1 MDGMG
6 MDGVDMNETR
16 PARAVVLVA
25 LCAAAL
31 SWLPPVFAA
40 GDVAPAPDAGGTAS
54 GTEGADAAPPGA
66 EGAPAGTLEELL
78 TGPNAEPLEAERCI
92 RSSAINTTDVLN
104 SQLVVFKVGRRDIYI
119 NQLPANCPGLRPKA
133 KIALT
138 SRDDRLC
145 QLDSIRVLYP
155 AGMGANGGDNI
166 LPGPSCMLGKFERI
180 TPEQLQVLEER
191 FTPRGSNPLESLF
204 D

>member
-1 MDGMG
+1 
-6 MDGVDMNETR
+6 MNETR
-16 PARAVVLVA
+16 PARGVLLAA
-25 LCAAAL
+25 LCAAVMA
-31 SWLPPVFAA
+31 WLPPAFADEGEA
-40 GDVAPAPDAGGTAS
+40 GQAPAPAAGAA
-54 GTEGADAAPPGA
+54 GADAAPAGT

-78 TGPNAEPLEAERCI
+78 AGPDSEPLEAERCI
-92 RSSAINTTDVLN
+92 RSSAIDTTDVLN
-104 SQLVVFKVGRRDIYI
+104 NKLVVFKVGRRDIYI
-119 NQLPANCPGLRPKA
+119 NQLPASCPGLKPKA

-155 AGMGANGGDNI
+155 TGMGANGGDNI
-166 LPGPSCMLGKFERI
+166 MPGPSCMLGKFERI

-191 FTPRGSNPLESLF
+191 FTPRGRNPLESLF